1 MRKAEEKTMKKI
13 WNEWLKEGAV
23 IYCAIY
29 TVTTIINSIGYLAQ
43 GIKNDPN
50 GNWHELTR
58 AVVVLIG
65 VLAYELAMH
74 LPVKNVILRAVIVYA
89 VTMPLVL
96 CTVWLSGF
104 IDPLSPGAYTD
115 ITINYTGL
123 FILVS
128 VIALIMQKVR
138 RQKNA

>member
-1 MRKAEEKTMKKI
+1 MKKI
-13 WNEWLKEGAV
+13 WNEWLKEGTV

>member
-1 MRKAEEKTMKKI
+1 MKKI

-29 TVTTIINSIGYLAQ
+29 TATTIINSIGYLAQ

>member
-1 MRKAEEKTMKKI
+1 M
-13 WNEWLKEGAV
+13 
-23 IYCAIY
+23 
-29 TVTTIINSIGYLAQ
+29 TTIINSIGYLAQ

-74 LPVKNVILRAVIVYA
+74 LPVKNLLLRVVIVYA

>member
-1 MRKAEEKTMKKI
+1 MKKI